1 MKDLVNNIV
10 NKNAYSGTK
19 VVISADAAR
28 FFIKKYART
37 HKKQRGD
44 RVAAPPYQ
52 GNGGCEVIA
61 TSWFAYL
68 KDTFLPLTI

>member
-37 HKKQRGD
+37 HKKTAGRPQNLLRHTAEA
-44 RVAAPPYQ
+44 VSQFISPP
-52 GNGGCEVIA
+52 
-61 TSWFAYL
+61 THR
-68 KDTFLPLTI
+68 KDF